1 MSLLQV
7 EALTKRFGGLVAVN
21 KVDFDIPEGSITAII
36 GPNGAGKT
44 TLFNLISGSLK
55 PDEGKV
61 LLEGEDITGWKPF
74 NVADAGITR
83 TFQTTALF
91 EELPSWVNLVVGRRM
106 RTKSGLWDA
115 LLFTPRARRE
125 KKETSQKVMEI
136 LGFTGLAEYA
146 DKPAGTLPQEAQ
158 KRLAIAV
165 ALMSDP
171 KLILLDEPTGG
182 VGLEETDG
190 IIELIEKIKNTG
202 VTVCI
207 IEHKMRMIMNLADQ
221 IVALNFGVKIAE
233 GDPQNV
239 CQDAA
244 VIEAY
249 LGECIVEPE

>member
-7 EALTKRFGGLVAVN
+7 EALTKKFGGLVAVN
-21 KVDFDIPEGSITAII
+21 KVDFEIPEGSITAII

-44 TLFNLISGSLK
+44 TIFNLVGGTFK
-55 PDEGKV
+55 PDEGRI
-61 LLEGEDITGWKPF
+61 LLEGTDITGWRPF

-106 RTKSGLWDA
+106 RTRSGLWDA
-115 LLFTPRARRE
+115 LFLTPRARRE

-158 KRLAIAV
+158 KRLAIGV

-171 KLILLDEPTGG
+171 KLIMLDEPTGG
-182 VGLEETDG
+182 VGLEETDS
-190 IIELIEKIKNTG
+190 IIALIEKIRNTG

-221 IVALNFGVKIAE
+221 IIALNFGVRIAA
-233 GDPQNV
+233 GDPGHV
-239 CQDAA
+239 CQDPA

-249 LGECIVEPE
+249 LGECIVED